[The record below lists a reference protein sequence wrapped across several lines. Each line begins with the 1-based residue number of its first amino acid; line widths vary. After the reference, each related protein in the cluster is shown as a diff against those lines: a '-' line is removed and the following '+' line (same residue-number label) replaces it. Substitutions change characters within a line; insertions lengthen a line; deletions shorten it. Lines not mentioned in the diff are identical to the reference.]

1 MSSDASQIVRPV
13 LHMPDSLATIL
24 LVDDEEED
32 LLTMRHAL
40 ESRGYRILE
49 AGNYDE
55 GISLAKQ
62 LLGDIDLVV
71 TDIALP
77 GPNGCELAKSLLRL
91 QADLKLLFVS
101 GYAGA
106 EICCYYGIAV
116 ADLYFMRKPITPAEF
131 VIRVQ
136 QVLESKERS
145 PLLVDVE
152 SGTNVTQRR

>member
-1 MSSDASQIVRPV
+1 V
-13 LHMPDSLATIL
+13 PD
-24 LVDDEEED
+24 E
-32 LLTMRHAL
+32 HAWWG
-40 ESRGYRILE
+40 EGEILE

-55 GISLAKQ
+55 GLSLAKP

-71 TDIALP
+71 TDIAMP
-77 GPNGCELAKSLLRL
+77 GRNGCELAKSLLRL

-106 EICCYYGIAV
+106 EICGYYGIAV
-116 ADLYFMRKPITPAEF
+116 ADLYFMRKPITPTEF
-131 VIRVQ
+131 VLRVQ

-152 SGTNVTQRR
+152 SGTNVAQR